1 MLMEEPMA
9 SLAINDLAE
18 DAELDVQALKAI
30 TGGRPGLGGFAEGLP
45 ATQGR
50 LDALQESK
58 LIRGLVTGGLLT
70 PVDGD

>member
-1 MLMEEPMA
+1 MLMEESMA
-9 SLAINDLAE
+9 SLAINNLAE

-30 TGGRPGLGGFAEGLP
+30 TGGRPGPGGLP
-45 ATQGR
+45 AKQGR
-50 LDALQESK
+50 LEALQESR